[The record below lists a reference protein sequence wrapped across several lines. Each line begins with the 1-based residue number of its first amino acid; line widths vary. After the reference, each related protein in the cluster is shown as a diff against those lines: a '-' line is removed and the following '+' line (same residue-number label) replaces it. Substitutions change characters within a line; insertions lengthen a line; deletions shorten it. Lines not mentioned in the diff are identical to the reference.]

1 MNQLGT
7 IVNYVCIVPWIRT
20 TREISLSALS
30 AARSDGRAQWL
41 LYISR
46 LGRGGDRKKQGA
58 DMMCCSFTCVLSIH
72 LFICFLW
79 GWLGDF
85 LWLFMLRK
93 MKSRLLTCSLRYGE
107 ACSNENLQ
115 FNWKYWLIYG
125 DAFRCLDKVW
135 PTHFQVGAPARS
147 CSWSPVGGQGSSCFC
162 VASCPSS
169 LLPHTVQH
177 QNLVPGVPVT
187 ADSAPPRPQL
197 DLCPEVFLHPPKLF
211 DLNTQMQP
219 LEIKETGWRSFR
231 CVSSHPGV
239 SVDTWASCWDLI
251 AQLLHPAHSCQP
263 HTCIHACTHG
273 KTVQLTNKSRWIA
286 AFLTTALTLVSG
298 LAQQGLFVLQGK
310 KEKQHFT

>member
-169 LLPHTVQH
+169 LLLLLTLFSIRTWC
-177 QNLVPGVPVT
+177 LVSPLQPTQRHPGLSLT
-187 ADSAPPRPQL
+187 SAPRFFCTLQNCL
-197 DLCPEVFLHPPKLF
+197 IWTH
-211 DLNTQMQP
+211 
-219 LEIKETGWRSFR
+219 R
-231 CVSSHPGV
+231 CSH
-239 SVDTWASCWDLI
+239 W
-251 AQLLHPAHSCQP
+251 
-263 HTCIHACTHG
+263 
-273 KTVQLTNKSRWIA
+273 K
-286 AFLTTALTLVSG
+286 
-298 LAQQGLFVLQGK
+298 
-310 KEKQHFT
+310 